1 MNEELKKLSKEQLI
15 ELAEIYSKDWLACDG
30 LWFQAVEKRQGMDGA
45 MDCDKEIW
53 RSFTVIE
60 AKRVKEFLKLPDR
73 AGLEGLEKAMR
84 FRLYANL
91 NDEEYIQDGN
101 RMIYRTL
108 NCRVQRARSRK
119 GMEWHPCEAIGEIE
133 YAAFAKVIADRISC
147 KCISCEPDSTE
158 SEREGCCAWEFTLE
172 EITYRQVQ
180 PSDNPTLK
188 YLVQN
193 GLKSNGLAIPGT
205 AYFDP
210 NLDDLCGYY
219 MDQPGKRNYF
229 VAVNSEGR
237 VVGGCGVDVFEGLED
252 CAELQKLYVADDY
265 HGHGI
270 ATRLVKMVEEEAKR
284 LGYGKIYIETH
295 SNLQAALK
303 LYEKEGYTLIDRPP
317 YAVHE
322 TMDRF
327 LIKEL

>member
-1 MNEELKKLSKEQLI
+1 M
-15 ELAEIYSKDWLACDG
+15 
-30 LWFQAVEKRQGMDGA
+30 
-45 MDCDKEIW
+45 
-53 RSFTVIE
+53 
-60 AKRVKEFLKLPDR
+60 
-73 AGLEGLEKAMR
+73 
-84 FRLYANL
+84 
-91 NDEEYIQDGN
+91 
-101 RMIYRTL
+101 
-108 NCRVQRARSRK
+108 
-119 GMEWHPCEAIGEIE
+119 
-133 YAAFAKVIADRISC
+133 
-147 KCISCEPDSTE
+147 
-158 SEREGCCAWEFTLE
+158 
-172 EITYRQVQ
+172 
-180 PSDNPTLK
+180 
-188 YLVQN
+188 
-193 GLKSNGLAIPGT
+193 AIPGT